1 MRRSLGEG
9 WRFGRRVFRGF
20 VAVEAVPAYSKRTEG
35 HGELNL
41 MLYGGINQT
50 SCGAAELEDAG
61 RYGGSHRG
69 SPRRV

>member
-35 HGELNL
+35 HGGIEL
-41 MLYGGINQT
+41 
-50 SCGAAELEDAG
+50 DAI
-61 RYGGSHRG
+61 
-69 SPRRV
+69 RRVRRYQSDELWSSRA